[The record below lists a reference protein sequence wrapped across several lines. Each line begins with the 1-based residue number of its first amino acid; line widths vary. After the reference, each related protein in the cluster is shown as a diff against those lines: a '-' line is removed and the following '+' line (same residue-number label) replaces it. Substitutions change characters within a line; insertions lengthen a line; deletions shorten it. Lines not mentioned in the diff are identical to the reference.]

1 MKISP
6 QAQAIIMLTVPFG
19 KTETKP
25 LSIKEW
31 GRFALWLRDH
41 DLEPG
46 SLLTRDPRTA
56 LSNWMDKTIKLDR
69 IECLLQRGGALGLA
83 LEKWERS
90 GLWVITRSDNDYP
103 ERLKRLLRAGSP
115 PVLFGCGNL
124 SLLSKGGIA
133 VVGSRNASDED
144 LSFSTNLGQE
154 ASNQGLSIVSG
165 GARGVDERAMLGALE
180 HEGTAV
186 GILADSLLRA
196 ATSSKY
202 RRYLVSG
209 DLALVSPFNPE
220 AGFNVGNA
228 MARNKY
234 IYCLSDAA
242 VVVDSA
248 VEKGGTWTGA
258 VENLK
263 NQWVSLW
270 VKQKDDEKAGNAAL
284 VRMGARW
291 LPKDIPSLTD
301 LCSAQV
307 AAATSDETQVLA
319 PEQSEEQPSSDAST
333 PSASSLEHESEKAVA
348 SEDKEE
354 PSKVEMDDAHAPAD
368 GTLDLFTLFLQHFS
382 KLAIDCPLPADAI
395 AEQLDLQKAQVNA
408 WLKRGVSEG
417 AIRKL
422 NQPVRYE
429 LSSGG
434 VRQAS
439 LFEN

>member
-1 MKISP
+1 MKMSP

-19 KTETKP
+19 KTETRP

-56 LSNWMDKTIKLDR
+56 LSSWMDKTVKLER
-69 IECLLQRGGALGLA
+69 IESLLQRGGALGLA

-103 ERLKRLLRAGSP
+103 EQLKRMLRASSP
-115 PVLFGCGNL
+115 PVLFGCGNA

-133 VVGSRNASDED
+133 VVGSRNSNDED
-144 LSFSTNLGQE
+144 LSFSTNLGRE

-165 GARGVDERAMLGALE
+165 GARGVDESAMLGALD

-220 AGFNVGNA
+220 ASFNVGNA

-248 VEKGGTWTGA
+248 VEKGGTWNGA
-258 VENLK
+258 VENLN
-263 NQWVSLW
+263 NQWVPLW
-270 VKQKDDEKAGNAAL
+270 VKQKDDEKSGNAAL
-284 VRMGARW
+284 VKMGARW
-291 LPKDIPSLTD
+291 LPKDMPSLTD
-301 LCSAQV
+301 LWSAQV
-307 AAATSDETQVLA
+307 TAATSDEPQILA
-319 PEQSEEQPSSDAST
+319 LEQSEKQPSSAASD
-333 PSASSLEHESEKAVA
+333 PRSSSLEHATEKSVA
-348 SEDKEE
+348 SDDQKK
-354 PSKVEMDDAHAPAD
+354 PAKVEVGDAQTAAD
-368 GTLDLFTLFLQHFS
+368 STLDLFTLFLQHFS
-382 KLAIDCPLPADAI
+382 KLTIDSPLPADAI
-395 AEQLDLQKAQVNA
+395 ADQLDLQKSQVNA
-408 WLKRGVSEG
+408 WLKRGISEG
-417 AIRKL
+417 VVRKL
-422 NQPVRYE
+422 TKPVRYE
-429 LSSGG
+429 LCSSG